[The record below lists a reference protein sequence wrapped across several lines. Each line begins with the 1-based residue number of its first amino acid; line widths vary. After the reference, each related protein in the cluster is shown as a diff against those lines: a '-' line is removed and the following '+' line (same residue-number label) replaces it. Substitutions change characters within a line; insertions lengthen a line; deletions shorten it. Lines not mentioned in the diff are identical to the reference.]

1 MINLKYQQLIRTSY
15 FWLMFQVSMINVS
28 TYLTISLSEIGKY
41 QTSLSSFISFR
52 LFLNQYP
59 KLFPHRLAYD
69 SKAFSWSLFLVLSEW
84 FAHLILSFMYTSQI
98 FWTLYIYS
106 KPNANLSTIGSSLTT
121 DVSTSVWEVVLKHLT
136 WHHAEINWYSSRSL
150 LHFL

>member
-1 MINLKYQQLIRTSY
+1 MIKLKYQKLLRTRY

-28 TYLTISLSEIGKY
+28 TYLTISFSEIGKY

-52 LFLNQYP
+52 LFPNQYP
-59 KLFPHRLAYD
+59 KLFPRRLAYD
-69 SKAFSWSLFLVLSEW
+69 YKGWSWSLLLVLSEW

-106 KPNANLSTIGSSLTT
+106 KPNAEGQSDADGWHQRADRHPKCGETGGRCDRQRPEDWTWYMKKTIL
-121 DVSTSVWEVVLKHLT
+121 
-136 WHHAEINWYSSRSL
+136 
-150 LHFL
+150 